1 MKKLLFVCSFVL
13 SSFCVQNASAQ
24 LADGFYHF
32 KNATTGRYISINDTD
47 PQNYQLNTY
56 SGDLNMRVSFMSE
69 NSIMVSTTSAD
80 KAPAF
85 MNCHQEDLVSAL
97 FHREVT
103 PISFLVP
110 IRG

>member
-56 SGDLNMRVSFMSE
+56 SGDMSE